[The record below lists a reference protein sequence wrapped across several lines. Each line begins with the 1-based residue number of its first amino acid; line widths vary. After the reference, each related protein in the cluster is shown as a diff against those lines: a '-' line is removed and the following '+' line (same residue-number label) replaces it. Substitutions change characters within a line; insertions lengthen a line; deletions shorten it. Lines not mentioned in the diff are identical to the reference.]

1 MTNQFSREETEEIPF
16 PLVLLVG
23 LMIWAVIFGT
33 IVAHAAVSPCS
44 FIKLNAGTPNLQTMT
59 QLGYDLADD
68 TTCRTIIKSTLVLNG
83 PSEFPKA
90 PALEN
95 R

>member
-1 MTNQFSREETEEIPF
+1 MEEPKTEDIPF
-16 PLVLLVG
+16 LLVIMVG
-23 LMIWAVIFGT
+23 LIIWAVIFGT
-33 IVAHAAVSPCS
+33 IAAHAAVSPCS
-44 FIKLNAGTPNLQTMT
+44 FIRLNAGTPNLKTMT

-68 TTCRTIIKSTLVLNG
+68 STCRTIIKSTLVLNG
-83 PSEFPKA
+83 PTAFPQA